1 MVHSMIEQVVAVEAE
16 LSRVLGARPRD
27 SASCVQV
34 LERAVALSR
43 SDPVAAE
50 VWVEAELLDE
60 LVDCYEAVGR
70 VDDAISAMYRAIE
83 VGWAG
88 QPDGR
93 CRVAELLMRDGRADE
108 ADPIWA
114 QVKADTPDD
123 VWLYNNAG
131 LEYAAIGDHQEALGW
146 LTEGLRLAIDTR
158 DPEELVPQL
167 IRLRAEALTALGL
180 PTDDLQDGA
189 AGFLANPPPPAARA
203 PSPFLFPPADP
214 GPHRCT
220 HRSERAR
227 RRRSPGG
234 VAGSI
239 RRPAARWSGAAVP
252 RRPGD
257 VGVGVVPGRG
267 VSAGACPVAG
277 TGHRG
282 PGEGREG
289 PRRLQP
295 GAATNPAELRR
306 HRTDPVV
313 HRAYPDPAL
322 PGVVRRARPGPCGG
336 PGRVLRGPGRSPGP
350 VADRVATRA
359 ERAVLVRIRA
369 QVQAVL
375 RVGPGAMTN
384 PPGSIP
390 VTRRWTPR

>member
-1 MVHSMIEQVVAVEAE
+1 MIEQVVAVEAE
-16 LSRVLGARPRD
+16 LMGARGPAAG

-189 AGFLANPPPPAARA
+189 AGSWRTRHPRRPAPHRRSCSRR
-203 PSPFLFPPADP
+203 PIPV
-214 GPHRCT
+214 PHRCT

-227 RRRSPGG
+227 RRRSPRRGG
-234 VAGSI
+234 RKHSSS
-239 RRPAARWSGAAVP
+239 RRP
-252 RRPGD
+252 
-257 VGVGVVPGRG
+257 
-267 VSAGACPVAG
+267 
-277 TGHRG
+277 
-282 PGEGREG
+282 
-289 PRRLQP
+289 
-295 GAATNPAELRR
+295 
-306 HRTDPVV
+306 
-313 HRAYPDPAL
+313 
-322 PGVVRRARPGPCGG
+322 VVRCRC
-336 PGRVLRGPGRSPGP
+336 SPT
-350 VADRVATRA
+350 TR
-359 ERAVLVRIRA
+359 
-369 QVQAVL
+369 
-375 RVGPGAMTN
+375 
-384 PPGSIP
+384 
-390 VTRRWTPR
+390 